1 MWVTELRCD
10 AAHRF
15 EGFFPS
21 RDAFEQQ
28 CRQGLVACPSCGSV
42 RVEAAL
48 NAPRLNLGAAAP
60 ALAERPAPTPESP
73 PSSLRELVTR
83 LKAGSEDQGRGFAAE
98 ARAIHEGR
106 ARQRAIHG
114 QASGEE
120 LMDLLDDGIAVLPLP
135 DESQLDPPH

>member
-1 MWVTELRCD
+1 MWVTELRCEAD
-10 AAHRF
+10 HRF

-21 RDAFEQQ
+21 RESFEQQ
-28 CRQGLVACPSCGSV
+28 RQRGLVSCPSCGSA

-60 ALAERPAPTPESP
+60 EQEPARSEPEAVPT
-73 PSSLRELVTR
+73 SLRELVAR
-83 LKAGSEDQGRGFAAE
+83 LKAGSEDQGRGFAQE

-114 QASGEE
+114 QASGAEF
-120 LMDLLDDGIAVLPLP
+120 LSLLEDGIAVLPLP
-135 DESQLDPPH
+135 DESQLDPTH